1 MDKEIS
7 LCTLHSALC
16 TLHLRFINMDKKN
29 LKKYKPKI
37 LIGMVGSVIVALFM
51 GLINITIV
59 LAFITVAMC
68 FVS

>member
-7 LCTLHSALC
+7 LC

-29 LKKYKPKI
+29 LKKYKPKM
-37 LIGMVGSVIVALFM
+37 LIGMAGSVIVALFM

-68 FVS
+68 IIT